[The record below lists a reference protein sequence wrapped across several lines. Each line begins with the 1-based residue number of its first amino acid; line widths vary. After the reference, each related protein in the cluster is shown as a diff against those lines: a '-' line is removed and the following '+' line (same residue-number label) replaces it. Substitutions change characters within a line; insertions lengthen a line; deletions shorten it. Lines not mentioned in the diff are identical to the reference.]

1 MGIVQNQSFK
11 NTIITYVGFAFG
23 AINTLFL
30 YTNFISDNYYGLI
43 TFILSTALIL
53 MPLLAFGAHNT
64 LIKFFSS
71 FKTKDALNSFL
82 SLMLILPLVMAI
94 PIACLI
100 YFAYN
105 PLSELIS
112 NENTIIKNYLWH
124 IFITGI
130 ALAYFEVF
138 YAWSKVHLQ
147 SVFGNF
153 MKEVFHRACIMGL
166 LFLVYLKYITVDQL
180 ISGIVIVYIVRML
193 IMMLYAFNLRLPVFK
208 LKRPDTFIEI
218 IKYSTLIIVAGSVSV
233 LLLDIDKFMISQ
245 YIKIEE
251 VAYYGVA
258 IYIASVIAVPARSL
272 QQIASPLTAN
282 FLNNNDLIS
291 LKSLYHKSSINL
303 LIISG
308 LLFVLIITNI
318 HDLYKII
325 PNEFSGGFYV
335 VLMVGIAKLF
345 DSLLGNNNAI
355 LFNSD
360 YYRIVLV
367 LGVLLAI
374 LTIVFNIIFIPL
386 YGIEGAAFA
395 TFLAILIYNTSK
407 VIFVKIK
414 LNMLPFTIKTIHI
427 FLILVSF
434 VLFFYFLDLSFH
446 PILNIAFKAVI
457 ITSIYTL
464 LIYKFNLS
472 EDISK
477 LINSY
482 LRRKV

>member
-1 MGIVQNQSFK
+1 
-11 NTIITYVGFAFG
+11 
-23 AINTLFL
+23 
-30 YTNFISDNYYGLI
+30 
-43 TFILSTALIL
+43 
-53 MPLLAFGAHNT
+53 
-64 LIKFFSS
+64 
-71 FKTKDALNSFL
+71 
-82 SLMLILPLVMAI
+82 
-94 PIACLI
+94 
-100 YFAYN
+100 
-105 PLSELIS
+105 
-112 NENTIIKNYLWH
+112 
-124 IFITGI
+124 
-130 ALAYFEVF
+130 
-138 YAWSKVHLQ
+138 
-147 SVFGNF
+147 
-153 MKEVFHRACIMGL
+153 
-166 LFLVYLKYITVDQL
+166 
-180 ISGIVIVYIVRML
+180 
-193 IMMLYAFNLRLPVFK
+193 MMLYAFNLRLPVFK

-233 LLLDIDKFMISQ
+233 LLLDIDKIMISQ

-427 FLILVSF
+427 FLILVAF